1 MKRFKKLLP
10 IAVTLALLAVLAMP
24 MAALADVSSAT
35 VTADPAIISTA
46 DADYTITFAVG
57 AAGALAAADTITIVF
72 PDDTAVAD
80 DTGAQGNIVGT
91 VEDAEGAEAIV
102 TVTGDSTTRTVVIT
116 IPANII
122 VLDDGTAIVVLTA
135 GITNPTVAG
144 LYTLTVATSVE
155 ASAITS
161 GSYSITETGTTAVTG
176 DLPNVIEV
184 AAPAGFAM
192 PSLDPSAS
200 QPITSAA
207 KVVDVD
213 ANGTSTWTLQA
224 HGSDSGKMK
233 EGGANT
239 LNSAMVLNASGAG
252 EGDVGLSGTAQAI
265 DTHAAGSA
273 DISVTFKQ
281 TVIYTDTVA
290 SDYSITVTFTVGF
303 DV

>member
-1 MKRFKKLLP
+1 MRRFKKLLP
-10 IAVTLALLAVLAMP
+10 IAVTLALVAVLAMP

-176 DLPNVIEV
+176 NLPNVIEV
-184 AAPAGFAM
+184 AAPTGFTM

-200 QPITSAA
+200 PISSAA

-239 LNSAMVLNASGAG
+239 LDSAMVLNASGAG